1 MATHQNDSKKPHN
14 INNKLYKKMRDVG
27 LDKWGMVPLLT
38 LACDRKT
45 ILGFEKEWCQV
56 LNTDLNTNLPIGI
69 DIDKRRGTKRK
80 YHEDNKEV
88 INKRVLC
95 DICKTTFT
103 RTNIYNHEK
112 KSPKHQYALLDQV
125 D

>member
-1 MATHQNDSKKPHN
+1 
-14 INNKLYKKMRDVG
+14 MRDVR
-27 LDKWGMVPLLT
+27 LDKWEMVPLLT

-45 ILGFEKEWCQV
+45 ILRFEKEWCQAY
-56 LNTDLNTNLPIGI
+56 NTDLNTNSPIDI

-80 YHEDNKEV
+80 YNEDNKEV

-103 RTNIYNHEK
+103 RKNKYNHK
-112 KSPKHQYALLDQV
+112 KPLKHQYALLDQV